1 MVQEPGPARSVYAQ
15 RAPPVFSEALVPSD
29 FLYWNPGGATDPPNE
44 RRRQIFERQ
53 HCFSPKVCPDAGRR
67 VVRSMR
73 ARAGRMAMRR
83 SPAGLYPAYDNHGC
97 IRQIA
102 DAQYGV
108 GPLVDQIHWP
118 SKQRELEVI
127 QVHTQHFFRRSTPE
141 RRWPKCRRAGAF
153 APTAIVSGP
162 AEWRLRTNAYPLRS
176 LMRRQSVV
184 RALGG
189 GCQSRGAAAVAL
201 PKESRKPPIAATN
214 PGICFRRLPQYPAEA
229 PTAAPRRRCL
239 I

>member
-15 RAPPVFSEALVPSD
+15 RAPPVFSESLVPSD

-53 HCFSPKVCPDAGRR
+53 YFFSPKVCPDAGRR

-73 ARAGRMAMRR
+73 ARAGRMGDDLPPDFTR
-83 SPAGLYPAYDNHGC
+83 AYDNHGC
-97 IRQIA
+97 IRHIA

-141 RRWPKCRRAGAF
+141 RRWPKCRRAAAF
-153 APTAIVSGP
+153 ASTAIASGP
-162 AEWRLRTNAYPLRS
+162 AECRLLTPLGS

-184 RALGG
+184 RALAG

-201 PKESRKPPIAATN
+201 PKESRKPPIAAID